1 MAVLALVEA
10 VLGVWPL
17 ATPRGFY
24 DDFPLPGHHWV
35 SMLPAY
41 NEHLLRDF
49 GGLNLMAATVLGAGA
64 VYLDRRLV
72 RVGLTGFL
80 LSAVPHLVFHLQH
93 LRHFSAGDAAG
104 QVVLL
109 AAEVVLPVVLLALS
123 RVPGATRPT
132 TGAPSW
138 RGGG

>member
-1 MAVLALVEA
+1 MKLLLRAGMAVLALVEA
-10 VLGVWPL
+10 VVGVWPL

-49 GGLNLMAATVLGAGA
+49 GGLNLMAAVVLGAGA
-64 VYLDRRLV
+64 IYLDRRLI

-80 LSAVPHLVFHLQH
+80 VSAVPHLGFHLQH
-93 LRHFSAGDAAG
+93 LRHFSAGDVVG

-109 AAEVVLPVVLLALS
+109 AAGVVLPVVLLALTWLG
-123 RVPGATRPT
+123 GATRSMT
-132 TGAPSW
+132 
-138 RGGG
+138 